1 MAWQMAGHFM
11 ELCNCKMFCPC
22 WLGPAEPDEGWCG
35 GSIILEVQQGS
46 ADGVNLDGAKAML
59 LLEWP
64 GDFWSGNGTARLFL
78 DQGASAEQRGALE
91 PILTGKNGGPL
102 EPVLAAVIT
111 KWLPT
116 QVEPIAIDRGDT
128 TTVTVGS
135 VGQVHSERILNEGQP
150 TTIQGAAA
158 MGAFQLK
165 SIDLGRSDGSRFAD
179 PDMRPWDAGGSG
191 TLSTFSWSA

>member
-1 MAWQMAGHFM
+1 MAWQMTGHFM

-22 WLGPAEPDEGWCG
+22 WLGPAEPDQGWCG
-35 GSIILEVQQGS
+35 ASFVLEVQQGS

-64 GDFWSGNGTARLFL
+64 GDFFSGNGTARLFL
-78 DQGASAEQRGALE
+78 DQGASVAQRGALE
-91 PILTGKNGGPL
+91 PIFTGKNGGPL
-102 EPVLAAVIT
+102 EPLFAAVIT

-116 QVEPIAIDRGDT
+116 QVAPIAIDRGDT

-135 VGQVHSERILNEGQP
+135 VAEVHSERILNEGQP
-150 TTIQGAAA
+150 TTVQGAAA
-158 MGAFQLK
+158 MGALQLK
-165 SIDLGRSDGSRFAD
+165 SMELGRSDGSRFAD

-191 TLSTFSWSA
+191 ALSTFSWSA